1 MSIESI
7 IGNAASQIFGG
18 ARAHSQSQALKPAPQ
33 QVFAKVLNDFLK
45 EATKTPAERA
55 RDDVLKRHGMSEQ
68 DYQGLPADQKKAIDQ
83 EIVAAVQHTLRAPGQ
98 QGSQLASL
106 LGGGAGLTP

>member
-18 ARAHSQSQALKPAPQ
+18 TRAHSKSQALQAAPQ
-33 QVFAKVLNDFLK
+33 QDFAKVLNDFLK

-55 RDDVLKRHGMSEQ
+55 RDDVLTRHGLSEQ
-68 DYQGLPADQKKAIDQ
+68 DYQGLPQGQKTAIDR
-83 EIVAAVQHTLRAPGQ
+83 EIAEAVQRTLRVPGRQ
-98 QGSQLASL
+98 DSQMASL
-106 LGGGAGLTP
+106 LGGGLAP